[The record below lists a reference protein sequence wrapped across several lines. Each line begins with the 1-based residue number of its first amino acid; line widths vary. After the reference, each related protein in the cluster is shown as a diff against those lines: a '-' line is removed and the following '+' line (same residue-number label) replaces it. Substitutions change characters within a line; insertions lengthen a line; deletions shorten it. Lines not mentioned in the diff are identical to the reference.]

1 MGTDDSWFTSISDL
15 INERKEQ
22 EDKDF
27 QLALK
32 LQREFDLASRKVA
45 EVDRQKGTVDAY
57 LLRRENQSET
67 SESFSDKSS

>member
-57 LLRRENQSET
+57 LLRSENQSET